1 MYATHLV
8 CKGCGSQHPLD
19 ARFACDR
26 CFGPLE
32 AAYDDAAIA
41 AGVTRAHIESGPST
55 LWRWAPFL
63 PVDAPSRGLPVGNSP
78 LIRADL
84 LAAELGLSCNLFVKT
99 ETSNPTHSFK
109 DRVVAVAVAKSVEL
123 GFEALACASTGN
135 LAGATAA
142 AGAALGIP
150 TYIFVPGNL
159 EREKIIAA
167 AAYGATVFAVDG
179 TYDDVNRLCSE
190 LSYDRPW
197 AFVNVNMRPYYAEGS
212 KTIALETGEQLG
224 WRVPD
229 RVVAPIASGS
239 LYTKILQ
246 GFEEGRAAGLLADG
260 PAPVMHG
267 SQGDG
272 CAPVATAFARGA
284 DEVIPVKPTGIAKSL
299 AIGSPADGVYALEVA
314 RRTGG
319 TIEAVSDDEIVDGIR
334 LLARTTGIFTETAG
348 GVTTAVLGKLAARG
362 EIGDDETVV
371 LYITGDGLKTIDAVE
386 PAVET
391 ISVSP
396 DPDDVDA
403 ALEALESGFSLTPPG
418 KR

>member
-1 MYATHLV
+1 VTYATHLV
-8 CKGCGSQHPLD
+8 CKGCQAHHPLD

-32 AAYDDAAIA
+32 AAYDRAALASSVSRQQIM
-41 AGVTRAHIESGPST
+41 AGPAT

-63 PVDAPSRGLPVGNSP
+63 PVDAPTRGLPVGNSP
-78 LIRADL
+78 LILADR
-84 LAAELGLSCNLFVKT
+84 LAAELGLGCELYVKT

-109 DRVVAVAVAKSVEL
+109 DRVVAVAAAKSVEL

-142 AGAALGIP
+142 AGAALGLP
-150 TYIFVPGNL
+150 TYIFVPGDL
-159 EREKIIAA
+159 EREKIISA

-190 LSYDRPW
+190 LSYDHPW

-212 KTIALETGEQLG
+212 KTIALETAEQLG
-224 WRVPD
+224 WRVPE

-246 GFEEGRAAGLLADG
+246 GFEEGRDAGLLAGG

-267 SQGDG
+267 AQGEG
-272 CAPVATAFARGA
+272 CSPVATAFAAGA
-284 DEVIPVKPTGIAKSL
+284 DDVIPVRPTGIAKSL
-299 AIGSPADGVYALEVA
+299 AIGSPADGVYALAVA
-314 RRTGG
+314 RETGG
-319 TIEAVSDDEIVDGIR
+319 SIEAVSDDEIVDGIR

-348 GVTTAVLGKLAARG
+348 GVTTAVLRKLAERG
-362 EIGDDETVV
+362 EIGSAETVV
-371 LYITGDGLKTIDAVE
+371 VYITGDGLKTIDAVE
-386 PAVET
+386 ASVHT
-391 ISVSP
+391 IQVTP
-396 DPDDVDA
+396 DPDEVDA
-403 ALEALESGFSLTPPG
+403 ALAGLAV
-418 KR
+418 

>member
-8 CKGCGSQHPLD
+8 CKGCGSEHPLD

-32 AAYDDAAIA
+32 AAYDPVAIA
-41 AGVTRAHIESGPST
+41 AAVTRESIAAGPQT
-55 LWRWAPFL
+55 LWRWAAFL
-63 PVDAPSRGLPVGNSP
+63 PVDAPTRGLPVGNSP
-78 LIRADL
+78 LLRADR
-84 LAAELGLSCNLFVKT
+84 LAAELGLDCDLYVKT

-109 DRVVAVAVAKSVEL
+109 DRVVAVASAKSVEL

-142 AGAALGIP
+142 AGAALGLP
-150 TYIFVPGNL
+150 TYIFVPGDL

-179 TYDDVNRLCSE
+179 SYDDVNRLCSE
-190 LSYDRPW
+190 LAYDRPW

-212 KTIALETGEQLG
+212 KTIALETAEQLG

-246 GFEEGRAAGLLADG
+246 GFQEGRAAGLLDDG
-260 PAPVMHG
+260 PAPAMHG
-267 SQGDG
+267 SQGAG
-272 CAPVATAFARGA
+272 CAPVATAFAAGA
-284 DEVIPVKPTGIAKSL
+284 NEVIPVRPTGIAKSL
-299 AIGSPADGVYALEVA
+299 AIGSPADGVYALDVA

-319 TIEAVSDDEIVDGIR
+319 SIESVTDDEIVDGIR
-334 LLARTTGIFTETAG
+334 LLASTTGVFTETAG
-348 GVTTAVLGKLAARG
+348 GVTTAVLRKLAQRG
-362 EIGDDETVV
+362 EIGAGETVV
-371 LYITGDGLKTIDAVE
+371 VYITGDGLKTIDAVE
-386 PAVET
+386 PVVAAIPVA
-391 ISVSP
+391 P
-396 DPDDVDA
+396 DPDAVDEL
-403 ALEALESGFSLTPPG
+403 LERRLASA
-418 KR
+418 

>member
-1 MYATHLV
+1 VSNATHLV
-8 CKGCGSQHPLD
+8 CKGCQAHHPLD

-32 AAYDDAAIA
+32 MAYDHAAIA
-41 AGVTRAHIESGPST
+41 SSTSREQIMAGPAT
-55 LWRWAPFL
+55 LWRWAAFL
-63 PVDAPSRGLPVGNSP
+63 PVDAPTRGLPVGNSP
-78 LIRADL
+78 LILADN
-84 LAAELGLSCNLFVKT
+84 LAAELGLDCELYVKT

-109 DRVVAVAVAKSVEL
+109 DRVVAVAAAKSLEL

-142 AGAALGIP
+142 AGASLGLP
-150 TYIFVPGNL
+150 TYIFVPGDL
-159 EREKIIAA
+159 EREKIISA

-190 LSYDRPW
+190 LSYDHPW

-246 GFEEGRAAGLLADG
+246 GFQEGRAAGLLADG
-260 PAPVMHG
+260 PAPIMHG
-267 SQGDG
+267 AQGEG
-272 CAPVATAFARGA
+272 CAPVATAFAAGA
-284 DEVIPVKPTGIAKSL
+284 EDVVPVRPTGIAKSL
-299 AIGSPADGVYALEVA
+299 AIGSPADGVYALGVA
-314 RRTGG
+314 RDTGG
-319 TIEAVSDDEIVDGIR
+319 SIEAVSDDEIVEGIK

-348 GVTTAVLGKLAARG
+348 GVTTAVLRKLAERG
-362 EIGDDETVV
+362 AIAAGETVV
-371 LYITGDGLKTIDAVE
+371 VYITGDGLKTIDAVE
-386 PAVET
+386 STVQT
-391 ISVSP
+391 VRVSP
-396 DPDDVDA
+396 DPDEVDA
-403 ALEALESGFSLTPPG
+403 ALASLAV
-418 KR
+418 

>member
-32 AAYDDAAIA
+32 AAYDATAIAGAVSRADIA
-41 AGVTRAHIESGPST
+41 AGPQT
-55 LWRWAPFL
+55 LWRWAAFL
-63 PVDAPSRGLPVGNSP
+63 PVDAPERGLPVGNSP
-78 LIRADL
+78 LIRADR
-84 LAAELGLSCNLFVKT
+84 LAAELGLECDLFVKT

-109 DRVVAVAVAKSVEL
+109 DRVVAVAAAKSVEL

-142 AGAALGIP
+142 AGAALGLP
-150 TYIFVPGNL
+150 TYIFVPGDL

-179 TYDDVNRLCSE
+179 SYDDVNRLCSE
-190 LSYDRPW
+190 LAYDRPW

-212 KTIALETGEQLG
+212 KTIALETSEQLG

-246 GFEEGRAAGLLADG
+246 GFEEGRAAGLLDPG
-260 PAPVMHG
+260 PAPAMHG
-267 SQGDG
+267 SQGAG
-272 CAPVATAFARGA
+272 CAPVATAFAQGA
-284 DEVIPVKPTGIAKSL
+284 DHVIPVKPTGIAKSL
-299 AIGSPADGVYALEVA
+299 AIGSPADGVYALDVA

-319 TIEAVSDDEIVDGIR
+319 SIESVTDEEIVEGIR
-334 LLARTTGIFTETAG
+334 LLAATTGIFTETAG
-348 GVTTAVLGKLAARG
+348 GVTTGVLRKLAERG
-362 EIGDDETVV
+362 AVGAGETVV

-386 PAVET
+386 PHIET
-391 ISVSP
+391 IAVSP

-403 ALEALESGFSLTPPG
+403 ALERRLASA
-418 KR
+418 

>member
-8 CKGCGSQHPLD
+8 CKGCGSEHPLD

-32 AAYDDAAIA
+32 AAYDRAAIA
-41 AGVTRAHIESGPST
+41 GGVTREQIQAGPPT
-55 LWRWAPFL
+55 LWRWSAFL
-63 PVDAPSRGLPVGNSP
+63 PVDTPSRGLPVGNSP
-78 LIRADL
+78 LIRADR
-84 LAAELGLSCNLFVKT
+84 LAEELGLSCRLFVKT

-109 DRVVAVAVAKSVEL
+109 DRVVAVAAAKSVEL

-142 AGAALGIP
+142 AGAALGLP
-150 TYIFVPGNL
+150 TYIFVPGDL

-212 KTIALETGEQLG
+212 KTIALETAEQLG

-246 GFEEGRAAGLLADG
+246 GFEEGRAAGLLPDG
-260 PAPVMHG
+260 PAPAMHG
-267 SQGDG
+267 SQGAG
-272 CAPVATAFARGA
+272 CAPVATAFAVGA
-284 DEVIPVKPTGIAKSL
+284 EEVIPVKPTGIAKSL
-299 AIGSPADGVYALEVA
+299 AIGSPADGVYALDVA

-319 TIEAVSDDEIVDGIR
+319 SIEAVSDGEIVDGIR
-334 LLARTTGIFTETAG
+334 LLASTTGIFTETAG
-348 GVTTAVLGKLAARG
+348 GVTTAVLARLAERG
-362 EIGDDETVV
+362 EIGDGETVV
-371 LYITGDGLKTIDAVE
+371 VYITGDGLKTIDAVE
-386 PAVET
+386 PSVET
-391 ISVSP
+391 ISVAP
-396 DPDDVDA
+396 DPDEVDA
-403 ALEALESGFSLTPPG
+403 ALAAVA
-418 KR
+418 

>member
-1 MYATHLV
+1 MYASHLV
-8 CKGCGSQHPLD
+8 CKGCGSEHPLE

-32 AAYDDAAIA
+32 AAYDLEALA
-41 AGVTRAHIESGPST
+41 AGVDRERIRRGPAT

-63 PVDAPSRGLPVGNSP
+63 PVDAPARGLPVGNSP
-78 LIRADL
+78 LIRADR
-84 LAAELGLSCNLFVKT
+84 LAAELGLDCELYVKT

-109 DRVVAVAVAKSVEL
+109 DRVVAVAAAKSVEL

-142 AGAALGIP
+142 AGAALGLP
-150 TYIFVPGNL
+150 TYIFVPDDL
-159 EREKIIAA
+159 EREKILSA

-179 TYDDVNRLCSE
+179 SYDDVNRLCSE

-212 KTIALETGEQLG
+212 KTIALETAEQLG

-246 GFEEGRAAGLLADG
+246 GFREGRAAGLLEDG
-260 PAPVMHG
+260 PVPAMHG
-267 SQGDG
+267 AQGAG
-272 CAPVATAFARGA
+272 CAPVATAYASGS
-284 DEVIPVKPTGIAKSL
+284 DQVVPVRPTGIAKSL
-299 AIGSPADGVYALEVA
+299 AIGNPADGVYALEVA
-314 RRTGG
+314 RSSGG
-319 TIEAVSDDEIVDGIR
+319 SIDAVDDDEIVEGIR

-348 GVTTAVLGKLAARG
+348 GVTTAVLRQLAERG
-362 EIGDDETVV
+362 DIGAGETVV
-371 LYITGDGLKTIDAVE
+371 AYITGDGLKTIDAVE
-386 PAVET
+386 PTVST
-391 ISVSP
+391 IAVSP
-396 DPDDVDA
+396 DPDQVDA
-403 ALEALESGFSLTPPG
+403 ALAQLAVA
-418 KR
+418 

>member
-8 CKGCGSQHPLD
+8 CKGCGSEHPLD

-32 AAYDDAAIA
+32 AAYDPVAIA
-41 AGVTRAHIESGPST
+41 AAVTRESIAAGPQT
-55 LWRWAPFL
+55 LWRWAAFL
-63 PVDAPSRGLPVGNSP
+63 PVDAPARGLPVGNSP
-78 LIRADL
+78 LLQADR
-84 LAAELGLSCNLFVKT
+84 LAAELGLDCDLYVKT

-109 DRVVAVAVAKSVEL
+109 DRVVAVASAKSVEL

-142 AGAALGIP
+142 AGAALGLP
-150 TYIFVPGNL
+150 TYIFVPGDL

-179 TYDDVNRLCSE
+179 SYDDVNRLCSE
-190 LSYDRPW
+190 LAYDRPW

-212 KTIALETGEQLG
+212 KTIALETAEQLG

-246 GFEEGRAAGLLADG
+246 GFQEGRAAGLLDDG
-260 PAPVMHG
+260 PAPAMHG
-267 SQGDG
+267 SQGAG
-272 CAPVATAFARGA
+272 CAPVATAFAAGTN
-284 DEVIPVKPTGIAKSL
+284 EVIPVRPTGIAKSL
-299 AIGSPADGVYALEVA
+299 AIGSPADGVYALDVA

-319 TIEAVSDDEIVDGIR
+319 SIESVTDDEIVDGIR
-334 LLARTTGIFTETAG
+334 LLASTTGIFTETAG
-348 GVTTAVLGKLAARG
+348 GVTTAVLRKLAQRG
-362 EIGDDETVV
+362 EIGAGETVV

-386 PAVET
+386 PVVAAIPVA
-391 ISVSP
+391 P
-396 DPDDVDA
+396 DPDAVDA
-403 ALEALESGFSLTPPG
+403 LLERRLASA
-418 KR
+418 

>member
-8 CKGCGSQHPLD
+8 CKGCGAEHPLD

-32 AAYDDAAIA
+32 AAYDPAAIRAAVTRESIA
-41 AGVTRAHIESGPST
+41 AGPQT
-55 LWRWAPFL
+55 LWRWAAFL
-63 PVDAPSRGLPVGNSP
+63 PVDAPARGLPVGNSP
-78 LIRADL
+78 LIAADR
-84 LAAELGLSCNLFVKT
+84 LAAELGLDCELYVKT

-109 DRVVAVAVAKSVEL
+109 DRVVAVASAKSVEL

-142 AGAALGIP
+142 AGAALGLP
-150 TYIFVPGNL
+150 TYIFVPGDL

-179 TYDDVNRLCSE
+179 SYDDVNRLCSE
-190 LSYDRPW
+190 LAYDRPW

-212 KTIALETGEQLG
+212 KTIALETAEQLG

-246 GFEEGRAAGLLADG
+246 GFQEGRAAGLLDDG
-260 PAPVMHG
+260 PAPAMHG
-267 SQGDG
+267 SQGAG
-272 CAPVATAFARGA
+272 CAPVATAYAAGA

-299 AIGSPADGVYALEVA
+299 AIGSPADGVYALDVA

-319 TIEAVSDDEIVDGIR
+319 SIESVTDDEIVDGIR
-334 LLARTTGIFTETAG
+334 LLASTTGIFTETAG
-348 GVTTAVLGKLAARG
+348 GVTTAVLRKLAQRG
-362 EIGDDETVV
+362 EIGAGETVV
-371 LYITGDGLKTIDAVE
+371 VYITGDGLKTIDAVE
-386 PAVET
+386 PVVAAIPVA
-391 ISVSP
+391 P
-396 DPDDVDA
+396 DPDAVDEL
-403 ALEALESGFSLTPPG
+403 LERRLASA
-418 KR
+418 

>member
-1 MYATHLV
+1 VSNATHLV
-8 CKGCGSQHPLD
+8 CKGCQAHHPLD

-32 AAYDDAAIA
+32 AAYDHAAIA
-41 AGVTRAHIESGPST
+41 SATSREQVMAGPAT
-55 LWRWAPFL
+55 LWRWAAFL
-63 PVDAPSRGLPVGNSP
+63 PVDAPTRGLPVGNSP
-78 LIRADL
+78 LILADN
-84 LAAELGLSCNLFVKT
+84 LAAELGLECELYVKT

-109 DRVVAVAVAKSVEL
+109 DRVVAVAAAKSVEL

-142 AGAALGIP
+142 AGAALGLP
-150 TYIFVPGNL
+150 TYIFVPGDL
-159 EREKIIAA
+159 EREKIISA

-190 LSYDRPW
+190 LSYDHPW

-260 PAPVMHG
+260 PAPIMHG
-267 SQGDG
+267 AQGDG
-272 CAPVATAFARGA
+272 CSPVATAFAAGA
-284 DEVIPVKPTGIAKSL
+284 DDVLPVRPTGIAKSL
-299 AIGSPADGVYALEVA
+299 AIGSPADGVYALGVA
-314 RRTGG
+314 RDTGG
-319 TIEAVSDDEIVDGIR
+319 SIEAASDEEIVEGIR

-348 GVTTAVLGKLAARG
+348 GVTAAVLRKLAERG
-362 EIGDDETVV
+362 AIAAGETVV

-386 PAVET
+386 PTVQT
-391 ISVSP
+391 IGVSP
-396 DPDDVDA
+396 DPDEVDA
-403 ALEALESGFSLTPPG
+403 ALASLAV
-418 KR
+418 